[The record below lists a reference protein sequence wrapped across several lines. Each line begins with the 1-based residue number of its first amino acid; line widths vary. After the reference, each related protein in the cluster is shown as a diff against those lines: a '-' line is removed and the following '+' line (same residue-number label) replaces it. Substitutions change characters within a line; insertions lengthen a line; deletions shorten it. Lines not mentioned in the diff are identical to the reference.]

1 MPAGRK
7 KRDLHYPF
15 RLVVC
20 LSQAQ
25 VDALEVL
32 AEAEGVG
39 QATIA
44 RRAPGASSF
53 GTQPT
58 SSWLTIQRQSWLGP
72 NETSLLPSNRAEWEP
87 RKRRTGASAR
97 GGPFFSIRSNKK

>member
-53 GTQPT
+53 GTQRT

-72 NETSLLPSNRAEWEP
+72 NETSLLPSNRAEWDPEE
-87 RKRRTGASAR
+87 THR
-97 GGPFFSIRSNKK
+97 GFF